1 MLYLHLMF
9 FRRLSVHPHPDSF
22 WFRIASITLVVFF
35 VSLADAI
42 LSYWVP
48 TFIQDSLNSA
58 AAMGLI
64 MGFSAMAGLGT
75 DFILPQ
81 IMRNTTVKKLMISA
95 VFTSLAFS
103 LLLLVAIKI
112 PVLAI
117 LLGAMAAWGIYYEL
131 INFSNH
137 QLVATYVPKYG
148 HAAAWGWIMMFK
160 STAMFLGP
168 MLAVWLISFSAQ
180 KLVLFAS
187 SFTLIALFI
196 ALAAKR
202 HHDRPLEVELHHINF
217 SAELKKWMSLS
228 KHVWQILILSLT
240 LGIIDSVFWTTGTVW
255 SEALTEKSFWGGMIL
270 PFYSLPSIPLGLF
283 LAKKKILSGKKKTAE
298 LLTLASGLALLF
310 LAFTD
315 SLAGILLIILLSS
328 ILLSIAFPLADAVY
342 SDIIA
347 RMGKQDQHLIGLSN
361 STFSIAYIIGP
372 VLAGFTA
379 QFFGEQRTFAALGL
393 GVALV
398 SAFLLLATPKKL
410 KLPQAEIREWG

>member
-1 MLYLHLMF
+1 ML
-9 FRRLSVHPHPDSF
+9 FRKLLVSDHPDNF
-22 WFRIASITLVVFF
+22 WLRIISITLIIFF
-35 VSLADAI
+35 IGLSDAI

-48 TFIQDSLNSA
+48 SFVQTSLNSA
-58 AAMGLI
+58 FLMGLI
-64 MGFSAMAGLGT
+64 MGFSSLIGLGA

-81 IMRNTTVKKLMISA
+81 ILKGMTIKRLLMWAIL
-95 VFTSLAFS
+95 TSFLFAA
-103 LLLLVAIKI
+103 LLLIATRFPLIIV
-112 PVLAI
+112 

-131 INFSNH
+131 IAFSNH

-148 HAAAWGWIMMFK
+148 HTSAWGWISMFR
-160 STAMFLGP
+160 SIAYFLGP
-168 MLAVWLISFSAQ
+168 MLAVWLSGAGNQQLII
-180 KLVLFAS
+180 FAS

-196 ALAAKR
+196 ALTVKH

-228 KHVWQILILSLT
+228 RHVWQILILSLT

-255 SEALTEKSFWGGMIL
+255 SETLTGKSFWGGMLL

-283 LAKKKILSGKKKTAE
+283 LAKKKIFSGKKKTAE
-298 LLTLASGLALLF
+298 ILTLASGLALLF

-372 VLAGFTA
+372 ILAGFTA
-379 QFFGEQRTFAALGL
+379 QFFGEQKTFAVLGM
-393 GVALV
+393 GVAV
-398 SAFLLLATPKKL
+398 ISAFLLLTTPKKL
-410 KLPQAEIREWG
+410 KLSQAEIKKWE

>member
-1 MLYLHLMF
+1 
-9 FRRLSVHPHPDSF
+9 
-22 WFRIASITLVVFF
+22 
-35 VSLADAI
+35 
-42 LSYWVP
+42 
-48 TFIQDSLNSA
+48 
-58 AAMGLI
+58 MGLI
-64 MGFSAMAGLGT
+64 MGFSALAGLGT

-103 LLLLVAIKI
+103 LLLLAAIKMPI
-112 PVLAI
+112 LAI

-137 QLVATYVPKYG
+137 QLVATYVPRYG
-148 HAAAWGWIMMFK
+148 HASAWGWIMMFK
-160 STAMFLGP
+160 STAMFIGP

-196 ALAAKR
+196 ALSAKR

-217 SAELKKWMSLS
+217 GAELKKWMSLS

-255 SEALTEKSFWGGMIL
+255 SESLSQHSFWGGMLL

-283 LAKKKILSGKKKTAE
+283 LAKKKILSGKKKSAE
-298 LLTLASGLALLF
+298 LLTLTAGLALMF
-310 LAFTD
+310 LAFTN
-315 SLAGILLIILLSS
+315 SLTGILLIILLSS

-361 STFSIAYIIGP
+361 STFSVAYIIGP
-372 VLAGFTA
+372 ILAGLIA
-379 QFFGEQRTFAALGL
+379 QFFGEQKTFAVLGL
-393 GVALV
+393 GVTLV
-398 SAFLLLATPKKL
+398 SAFLLLTTPKKL
-410 KLPQAEIREWG
+410 KLPQAEIKEWE